1 LFRTTR
7 PCSWRNLSLAG
18 AVASGLVLIA
28 FALTA
33 VESEAKPSC
42 GGRKATIVRGG
53 GDDLIR
59 APKKGPQ
66 VIVAGAGNDR
76 IIAKRNRDIVC
87 AGDGNDYIAGGT
99 GRDRLFG
106 EAGDDLVV
114 EGAGSGIVAAG
125 DGDDTVIGGPGG
137 DQIGGGPGADRL
149 FGELQDDRINGEDG
163 ADLVVGGQ
171 GVDRLDGGGDVD
183 WIRGDTAEDTY
194 DGGPGTDTLSFAT
207 ATPPGPEPGLDGV
220 NVNLSSSLSVDDDA
234 RVERTTGVEN
244 VIGSPFADRLTGT
257 GGSVRGGGGADACAG
272 FAATA
277 CGPGAP
283 AGAPV
288 AYLTDL
294 DGPDPGL
301 VVFGRGGD
309 DSFAVTGGGTSV
321 QVTGSTLASGPGC
334 QSSGGRVSCTAPATG
349 LGYVLVWGGSG
360 NDSLS
365 ISSAFS
371 TGTFIKLDGGPGN
384 DRLNGGPGS
393 DTLWAGESGAD
404 QLFGNGGDDSLNG
417 RTGGGDLLAAGPG
430 SDQLVS
436 DDPCAGHLY
445 DGGPG
450 QSDVAGFAYVVRGG
464 VKARLGGVATIR
476 GDGSCSPTR
485 ILRSSEILEGTILA
499 DILIG
504 DRRPNLIIGREGD
517 DLLIGS
523 GGRDELRGDAGKDRC
538 RPGRQGALR
547 ISC

>member
-1 LFRTTR
+1 MLRTTR
-7 PCSWRNLSLAG
+7 PGSWRNLSFAG
-18 AVASGLVLIA
+18 ALASGLVLIA

-33 VESEAKPSC
+33 LESEAKPSC
-42 GGRKATIVRGG
+42 GGRKSTIVRGA
-53 GDDLIR
+53 GDDVIR

-66 VIVAGAGNDR
+66 VIVAGAGNDT
-76 IIAKRNRDIVC
+76 IIAKRGRDIVC
-87 AGDGNDYIAGGT
+87 AGDGNDYIVGGT

-114 EGAGSGIVAAG
+114 EGPGSGLVAAG
-125 DGDDTVIGGPGG
+125 DGDDTVLGGPGG
-137 DQIGGGPGADRL
+137 DQIDGGPGADRL
-149 FGELQDDRINGEDG
+149 FGELQDDRIDGEG
-163 ADLVVGGQ
+163 GQDLVVGGQ
-171 GVDRLDGGGDVD
+171 GVDRLDGGDNSD

-194 DGGPGTDTLSFAT
+194 NGGPGTDTLSFAT

-220 NVNLSSSLSVDDDA
+220 NVSLPSSLSTDDDA
-234 RVERTTGVEN
+234 RTERTTGVEN
-244 VIGSPFADRLTGT
+244 VVGSPFADRLTGI
-257 GGSVRGGGGADACAG
+257 GGAVRGGGGADACAG

-277 CGPGAP
+277 CGPGAQ
-283 AGAPV
+283 AGGPV

-301 VVFGRGGD
+301 VVFGSSGN
-309 DSFAVTGGGTSV
+309 DSFAVSGGGTSV
-321 QVTGSTLASGPGC
+321 QVTGSALTAGRGC
-334 QSSGGRVSCTAPATG
+334 PWWGGGVSCTAPATG
-349 LGYVLVWGGSG
+349 LVFVLFWGGSG

-365 ISSAFS
+365 VSSAFS

-384 DRLNGGPGS
+384 DRLDGGPGS
-393 DTLWAGESGAD
+393 DTLWAGESGTD
-404 QLFGNGGDDSLNG
+404 QLFGNAGDDSLNG
-417 RTGGGDLLAAGPG
+417 RAGGGDLLAAGPG

-476 GDGSCSPTR
+476 GDRSCSPTR
-485 ILRSSEILEGTILA
+485 ILRSSEILEGTILS
-499 DILIG
+499 DVLIG
-504 DRRPNLIIGREGD
+504 DNRPNLIIGREGN
-517 DLLIGS
+517 DLLVGS

>member
-1 LFRTTR
+1 M
-7 PCSWRNLSLAG
+7 
-18 AVASGLVLIA
+18 VLIA

-33 VESEAKPSC
+33 LESEAKPSC
-42 GGRKATIVRGG
+42 GGRKATIVRGA
-53 GDDLIR
+53 GDDVIR

-66 VIVAGAGNDR
+66 VIVAGAGNDA

-99 GRDRLFG
+99 GRDRIFG
-106 EAGDDLVV
+106 EAGSDFVI
-114 EGAGSGIVAAG
+114 EGPGSGTVAAG

-149 FGELQDDRINGEDG
+149 FGELQDDRIDGEG
-163 ADLVVGGQ
+163 GPDLVVGGQ
-171 GVDRLDGGGDVD
+171 GKDRLDGGDDSD

-194 DGGPGTDTLSFAT
+194 NGGAGIDTLSFAT
-207 ATPPGPEPGLDGV
+207 ATPPGPEPDLDGISV
-220 NVNLSSSLSVDDDA
+220 SLSSNLSIDEDG
-234 RVERTTGVEN
+234 RERTSGVEN
-244 VIGSPFADRLTGT
+244 VVGSPFADRLAGS
-257 GGSVRGGGGADACAG
+257 GGSVRGGGGPDGCAG

-277 CGPGAP
+277 CGPGTQ
-283 AGAPV
+283 AGGRV

-301 VVFGRGGD
+301 VVFGSGRD

-321 QVTGSTLASGPGC
+321 QVTGSALTAGTGC
-334 QSSGGRVSCTAPATG
+334 RSSGDAVSCTAPAGG

-365 ISSAFS
+365 VSSAFS
-371 TGTFIKLDGGPGN
+371 VGTFIKLDGGPGN
-384 DRLNGGPGS
+384 DRLDGGPGS
-393 DTLWAGESGAD
+393 DDLWAGESGAD
-404 QLFGNGGDDSLNG
+404 QLFGDAGDDSLNG

-436 DDPCAGHLY
+436 DDPCAGHRY

-464 VKARLGGVATIR
+464 VKARLGGAATIR
-476 GDGSCSPTR
+476 GDGRCSPTR
-485 ILRSSEILEGTILA
+485 ILRSSEILEGTIRA

-504 DRRPNLIIGREGD
+504 DHRPNLIIGREGA
-517 DLLIGS
+517 DLLIGR
-523 GGRDELRGDAGKDRC
+523 GGRDELRGDAGNDRC
-538 RPGRQGALR
+538 RPGPQGALR
-547 ISC
+547 LSC